1 VILKLYGIMKTNK
14 SNYKVLTPNGYM
26 SFEGIRKLHKPVL
39 KFNTLNKQIRVT
51 YDHPFV
57 IEGETVLA
65 NTLKV
70 GDVLELKNKKTEL
83 ITDIQPD
90 GYEDVYDLI
99 NVSNGNTY
107 YANDIHVHN
116 CFLQTGE
123 SAIDEAFFEKL
134 KAECAEPTFVFDEG
148 HYLLWREPDKE
159 RLYVVGVDVAEG
171 VGEAA
176 SVVQVLDIT
185 DLRNIEQ
192 VAIYHNRNIS
202 PYNFTTKLHE
212 ILQHWGNPP
221 ALIERNNCGAQVVDQ
236 LKNNLRYENIVNYGS
251 KAGDKIF
258 NKPGVVA
265 HTNTKYKGVTNMR
278 YWINE
283 LNVVRIRDIKTLA
296 ELKGF
301 VRYPNGTWAAKSGSD
316 SHDDRVMSLIWTLM
330 ILENEVTEKY
340 YEIVELDDNK
350 RPQVIKSMDYG
361 IKYFINPTS
370 MYSNER
376 DSDNAIPLPI
386 LISTG
391 SEPDQTDL
399 TDLQQQGWSY
409 LN

>member
-1 VILKLYGIMKTNK
+1 MKINK
-14 SNYKVLTPNGYM
+14 NNYKVLTPNGYM

-39 KFNTLNKQIRVT
+39 KFNTTNKQIRVT

-57 IEGETVLA
+57 IEGETVIA

-116 CFLQTGE
+116 CFLQSGE
-123 SAIDEAFFEKL
+123 SAINEAFFDQL
-134 KAECAEPTFVFDEG
+134 KAECQEPTFIFDDG
-148 HYLLWREPDKE
+148 HYLLWKEPDKE
-159 RLYVVGVDVAEG
+159 RLYVIGVDVAEG
-171 VGEAA
+171 VKEAA
-176 SVVQVLDIT
+176 SVIQVLDIT

-192 VAIYHNRNIS
+192 VAIYHNNDIS

-236 LKNNLRYENIVNYGS
+236 LKNNIGYENIITYGS
-251 KAGDKIF
+251 KAGDKVF

-265 HTNTKYKGVTNMR
+265 HTNTKYKGVMNMR
-278 YWINE
+278 YWMNE
-283 LNVVRIRDIKTLA
+283 LNVVRIKDIKTLM
-296 ELKGF
+296 ELKNF
-301 VRYPNGTWAAKSGSD
+301 VRYPNGTWSAKPGNGN
-316 SHDDRVMSLIWTLM
+316 HDDRVMSLIWSLM
-330 ILENEVTEKY
+330 ILENEITEKY
-340 YEIVELDDNK
+340 YEIVDLDDNK
-350 RPQVIKSMDYG
+350 RPLHIKSLDYG

-370 MYSNER
+370 MYSNEQHKEEGT
-376 DSDNAIPLPI
+376 PMPI
-386 LISTG
+386 LFDIGDSP
-391 SEPDQTDL
+391 EKTDIN
-399 TDLQQQGWSY
+399 DMEEQGWK
-409 LN
+409 LLG

>member
-1 VILKLYGIMKTNK
+1 MKTNK

>member
-1 VILKLYGIMKTNK
+1 MKINK

-57 IEGETVLA
+57 IKGEPVLA

-116 CFLQTGE
+116 CFLQSGE
-123 SAIDEAFFEKL
+123 SAIDEAFFDQL
-134 KAECAEPTFVFDEG
+134 KAECQEPTFVFDDG
-148 HYLLWREPDKE
+148 HYLLWKEPDKE

-171 VGEAA
+171 VKEAA
-176 SVVQVLDIT
+176 SVIQVLDIT
-185 DLRNIEQ
+185 DLRSIEQ
-192 VAIYHNRNIS
+192 VAIYHNNDIS

-236 LKNNLRYENIVNYGS
+236 LKNNIGYENIVTYGS
-251 KAGDKIF
+251 KAGDKVF

-265 HTNTKYKGVTNMR
+265 HTNTKYKGVMNMR
-278 YWINE
+278 YWMNE
-283 LNVVRIRDIKTLA
+283 LNVVRIKDIKTLM
-296 ELKGF
+296 EIKNF
-301 VRYPNGTWAAKSGSD
+301 VRYPNGTWSTKPGNGN
-316 SHDDRVMSLIWTLM
+316 HDDRVMSLIWSLM
-330 ILENEVTEKY
+330 ILENEITEKY
-340 YEIVELDDNK
+340 YEIVDLDDNK
-350 RPQVIKSMDYG
+350 RPLHIKSLDYG

-370 MYSNER
+370 MYNNEQHKEEGT
-376 DSDNAIPLPI
+376 PMPI
-386 LISTG
+386 LFDIGDSP
-391 SEPDQTDL
+391 EKTDIN
-399 TDLQQQGWSY
+399 DMEEQGWK
-409 LN
+409 LLG

>member
-1 VILKLYGIMKTNK
+1 MKTNK

-399 TDLQQQGWSY
+399 TDLQQQGWAY

>member
-1 VILKLYGIMKTNK
+1 MKTNK

-26 SFEGIRKLHKPVL
+26 SFEGIRKLRKPVL

-65 NTLKV
+65 KTLKV

-83 ITDIQPD
+83 IVDIQPD

-116 CFLQTGE
+116 CFLQSGE
-123 SAIDEAFFEKL
+123 SAIDEVFFERM
-134 KAECAEPTFVFDEG
+134 KAECTEPAFVFDEG

-159 RLYVVGVDVAEG
+159 RIYVIGVDVAEG

-176 SVVQVLDIT
+176 SVIQVLDIT

-296 ELKGF
+296 ELKGY
-301 VRYPNGTWAAKSGSD
+301 VRYPNGTWAAKPGGD

-361 IKYFINPTS
+361 IKYFINPAS

-376 DSDNAIPLPI
+376 DSDNTIPLPV

-391 SEPDQTDL
+391 SEPDHTDL